1 MKRQKSIFGFLATAA
16 LVLSGVNGWPGSQ
29 QSFGGITMTEVAP
42 RIVTPNGDLKNDV
55 IFFRFD
61 SPLSGLPV
69 ESSILDIHGARVS
82 DLAVNSNETALLWDG
97 KDNSGQA
104 LPSGIYIYSIKIGQK
119 TATGTIVVAR

>member
-1 MKRQKSIFGFLATAA
+1 MKKIQKSIMGILATTAM
-16 LVLSGVNGWPGSQ
+16 VLTGVNGWPGSQ

-42 RIVTPNGDLKNDV
+42 RIVTPNGDLRNDV
-55 IFFRFD
+55 IYFQFD

-82 DLAVNSNETALLWDG
+82 DMALNSNETALLWDG
-97 KDNSGQA
+97 KDAAGQT

-119 TATGTIVVAR
+119 TAT